1 MHSLPELNNIERRL
15 IMAKPET
22 VHPYITVD
30 QRISGGSP
38 VIEGTRI
45 RVLDVAIEYQYLGR
59 TPDEIVESH
68 PHLTLAQVHDAI
80 SYYYEHRQDLDE
92 EIRRRREQ
100 VDELR
105 SHTP

>member
-1 MHSLPELNNIERRL
+1 
-15 IMAKPET
+15 MAKPET
-22 VHPYITVD
+22 VHPYITTD
-30 QRISGGSP
+30 ARISGGSP
-38 VIEGTRI
+38 VIEGTRV

-80 SYYYEHRQDLDE
+80 SYYYEHREDQDE

-100 VDELR
+100 AEELR